1 MERTDASRGQEAPA
15 PAAPR
20 RARRTGRAGAMLLVL
35 GTLLVVA
42 IGSIGCRSSTAES
55 GAKSGSASNA
65 GAVAAGMAAGSV
77 LVGGGA
83 VANAIT
89 VMGTGSVDVPAD
101 QAVLSIGVE
110 TKAADAAKAA
120 DANAQAMNR
129 VLEALKKAGVPD
141 SAVQTAGVTVAP
153 DYSTPAPGSGQQQPS
168 GFRAT
173 NVVTVTVPDA
183 AGVSRVFAAAATAGA
198 NSISGPSWGLA
209 DEAKATGAALEKAVA
224 AARAKAEVLAKA
236 SGVRVG
242 DVLALSESGTVGP
255 LTGTFAAAEAASPTS
270 VTPPPVN
277 PGKITVTSS
286 ITASYAIA
294 R

>member
-1 MERTDASRGQEAPA
+1 MEKSDASRGQEAPA
-15 PAAPR
+15 ARPR
-20 RARRTGRAGAMLLVL
+20 RARRAERAGAMLVVL
-35 GTLLVVA
+35 GAIVLVA
-42 IGSIGCRSSTAES
+42 IGSIGCRSATADG
-55 GAKSGSASNA
+55 GATSAPASNA

-89 VMGTGSVDVPAD
+89 VTGTGSVDTPAD

-110 TKAADAAKAA
+110 TKAEDAGKAA

-141 SAVQTAGVTVAP
+141 SAVQTAGVTVSP
-153 DYSTPAPGSGQQQPS
+153 DYSTQPSGSGQPQPS

-183 AGVSRVFAAAATAGA
+183 AGVSKIFAAAATAGA
-198 NSISGPSWGLA
+198 NNISGPVWGLA
-209 DEAKATGAALEKAVA
+209 DEAKATAAALEKAVA

-242 DVLALSESGTVGP
+242 DVLALSESGTVAP
-255 LTGTFAAAEAASPTS
+255 LTGTFAAAEAGSPTG
-270 VTPPPVN
+270 VTPPPVS